1 MSRSVHSKE
10 IKDSLCLVDKC
21 VPRRHAVFEPS
32 QGFGDGFSEYYI
44 RPCHLSVNFFR
55 LVRAGILRV
64 GGIVFGTG
72 EERRSNKSIEQT
84 LLIYNRG
91 HVPVS
96 AVVIRPMCTRL
107 VAYLICSSVVSS
119 SKNRC

>member
-1 MSRSVHSKE
+1 MSWSVYSKK

-21 VPRRHAVFEPS
+21 VLRRHAVFESS

-55 LVRAGILRV
+55 LARAGILRV
-64 GGIVFGTG
+64 GGIVFRTG

-84 LLIYNRG
+84 HMVNFQQGSRASDSGRYHADA
-91 HVPVS
+91 HVYKVGGIPH
-96 AVVIRPMCTRL
+96 L
-107 VAYLICSSVVSS
+107 QQYLS
-119 SKNRC
+119 

>member
-1 MSRSVHSKE
+1 MSRFVHSKE

-21 VPRRHAVFEPS
+21 VPRRHAVFESS

-64 GGIVFGTG
+64 GGMVFRMG

-84 LLIYNRG
+84 HMANLQQGSRASVSGRYQTYVYKVGG
-91 HVPVS
+91 HTSFAAVS
-96 AVVIRPMCTRL
+96 
-107 VAYLICSSVVSS
+107 
-119 SKNRC
+119 